1 MSAFTV
7 EDQERQ
13 RKMNKMTDG
22 EYSKMKLGDVQ
33 RIWKDFLDPL
43 YFRVTLLRQF
53 ILALYIS
60 YLYYTVGCSTV
71 NF

>member
-22 EYSKMKLGDVQ
+22 RCSEVTLGDVQ
-33 RIWKDFLDPL
+33 RMQKELLD
-43 YFRVTLLRQF
+43 TF
-53 ILALYIS
+53 ILASLHS
-60 YLYYTVGCSTV
+60 DNLP
-71 NF
+71 

>member
-22 EYSKMKLGDVQ
+22 KMLKNDTWGCAKDLERSFGHSLLKQKCDLTSANYSGKVS
-33 RIWKDFLDPL
+33 
-43 YFRVTLLRQF
+43 VTQ
-53 ILALYIS
+53 YGS
-60 YLYYTVGCSTV
+60 
-71 NF
+71 

>member
-22 EYSKMKLGDVQ
+22 KCSKMILGDVQ
-33 RIWKDFLDPL
+33 RIWEDLLDALFFL
-43 YFRVTLLRQF
+43 YFDNLSWQSFCNTHSRVLN
-53 ILALYIS
+53 
-60 YLYYTVGCSTV
+60 G
-71 NF
+71 

>member
-22 EYSKMKLGDVQ
+22 KCLKMILGDVQ
-33 RIWKDFLDPL
+33 RISEDLLDTLFYFTLTIYPSKVFITFL
-43 YFRVTLLRQF
+43 
-53 ILALYIS
+53 
-60 YLYYTVGCSTV
+60 
-71 NF
+71 NE

>member
-22 EYSKMKLGDVQ
+22 KCLKVILGDVQ
-33 RIWKDFLDPL
+33 RHGKIFWMLLIFFFLASL
-43 YFRVTLLRQF
+43 YFGNLPSCFYNPAGLT
-53 ILALYIS
+53 I
-60 YLYYTVGCSTV
+60 
-71 NF
+71 